1 MPFRNFSD
9 DQSLVT
15 NVPML
20 KQLLDTLEA
29 FKKPAV
35 RRQLELGA
43 AQAMGDEGDWGAE
56 RDLPET
62 AGSEGMF

>member
-1 MPFRNFSD
+1 
-9 DQSLVT
+9 
-15 NVPML
+15 L
-20 KQLLDTLEA
+20 KQLLDILEA
-29 FKKPAV
+29 FKTPAV